1 MTQEEFEKRM
11 SVLKGKS
18 VAIEREMKNLQNEY
32 LSSYPIQPNDKCIDS
47 EGKVYWIS
55 RFIFSYA
62 HSINVHCL
70 VNYQNKDGSRSKR
83 EQYYFGKI
91 TKIEE
96 RKEDKQ

>member
-18 VAIEREMKNLQNEY
+18 VEIEREIKNLQKEY

-47 EGKVYWIS
+47 EGRVCWII
-55 RFIFSYA
+55 RLFFAY
-62 HSINVHCL
+62 SINVYFK
-70 VNYQNKDGSRSKR
+70 VNYQKKDGSRSKR
-83 EQYYFGKI
+83 EQYYFGKV

-96 RKEDKQ
+96 RKED

>member
-1 MTQEEFEKRM
+1 MTQEEFKERLRALVNKKKVINLEIEK
-11 SVLKGKS
+11 
-18 VAIEREMKNLQNEY
+18 LQDEY
-32 LSSYPIQPNDKCIDS
+32 LANYPIQPGDKCIDS

-55 RFIFSYA
+55 RLFLA
-62 HSINVHCL
+62 TPHSINVHCL

-96 RKEDKQ
+96 RKED

>member
-1 MTQEEFEKRM
+1 MTQEEIKERLRALVNKKKVIDLEIEK
-11 SVLKGKS
+11 
-18 VAIEREMKNLQNEY
+18 LQKEY

-55 RFIFSYA
+55 RLIFA
-62 HSINVHCL
+62 TPNSINVHCM

-91 TKIEE
+91 TKIE
-96 RKEDKQ
+96 

>member
-1 MTQEEFEKRM
+1 MTQEEFKNRM
-11 SVLKGKS
+11 SVLKNKS
-18 VAIEREMKNLQNEY
+18 VAIEREIKNLQNEY

-55 RFIFSYA
+55 RLILA
-62 HSINVHCL
+62 TPNSINVHCM

-91 TKIEE
+91 TKI
-96 RKEDKQ
+96 K

>member
-1 MTQEEFEKRM
+1 MTQEEFKNRM
-11 SVLKGKS
+11 SVLKNKS
-18 VAIEREMKNLQNEY
+18 VAIEREIKNLQNEY

-55 RFIFSYA
+55 RLILA
-62 HSINVHCL
+62 TPNSINVHCM

-91 TKIEE
+91 TKIE
-96 RKEDKQ
+96 

>member
-11 SVLKGKS
+11 RVLKGKRM
-18 VAIEREMKNLQNEY
+18 AIEREIKNLQNEY

-55 RFIFSYA
+55 RLILA
-62 HSINVHCL
+62 TNSINVHCM

-91 TKIEE
+91 TKIE
-96 RKEDKQ
+96 

>member
-11 SVLKGKS
+11 SVLKGKRM
-18 VAIEREMKNLQNEY
+18 AIEREIKNLQNEY

-55 RFIFSYA
+55 RLIIPN
-62 HSINVHCL
+62 SINVHCM

-91 TKIEE
+91 TKIE
-96 RKEDKQ
+96 

>member
-18 VAIEREMKNLQNEY
+18 VEIEREIKNLQKEY

-47 EGKVYWIS
+47 EGRVCWII
-55 RFIFSYA
+55 RLFFATPY
-62 HSINVHCL
+62 SINVYCM
-70 VNYQNKDGSRSKR
+70 VNYQKKDGSRSKR
-83 EQYYFGKI
+83 EQYYFGKV

-96 RKEDKQ
+96 RKED

>member
-1 MTQEEFEKRM
+1 MTKEEFEKRM
-11 SVLKGKS
+11 RVLKGKS

-32 LSSYPIQPNDKCIDS
+32 ISSYPIQPNDKCIDS

-55 RFIFSYA
+55 RLIFSTPQ
-62 HSINVHCL
+62 SINVHCL
-70 VNYQNKDGSRSKR
+70 VNYQNKYGLRSKR

-96 RKEDKQ
+96 RKED

>member
-1 MTQEEFEKRM
+1 MTREEFKKRM

-18 VAIEREMKNLQNEY
+18 MTIEREIKNLQNEY

-47 EGKVYWIS
+47 DGKVFWIS
-55 RFIFSYA
+55 RLIFA
-62 HSINVHCL
+62 TRHSINVHCM

-83 EQYYFGKI
+83 EQYYFGNF

-96 RKEDKQ
+96 RKEEII

>member
-11 SVLKGKS
+11 SVLKGKRM
-18 VAIEREMKNLQNEY
+18 AIEREIKNLQNEY

-55 RFIFSYA
+55 RLILA
-62 HSINVHCL
+62 NSINVHCM

-91 TKIEE
+91 TKIE
-96 RKEDKQ
+96 

>member
-11 SVLKGKS
+11 RVLKSKRMT
-18 VAIEREMKNLQNEY
+18 IEREIKNLQNEY

-55 RFIFSYA
+55 RLIFA
-62 HSINVHCL
+62 TPNSINVHCM

-96 RKEDKQ
+96 RKED

>member
-11 SVLKGKS
+11 SVLKGKRM
-18 VAIEREMKNLQNEY
+18 AIEREIKNLQKEY

-55 RFIFSYA
+55 RLIFA
-62 HSINVHCL
+62 TPNSINVHCM
-70 VNYQNKDGSRSKR
+70 VNYQNKDDSRSKR

-91 TKIEE
+91 TKIE
-96 RKEDKQ
+96 

>member
-11 SVLKGKS
+11 SVLKGKRM
-18 VAIEREMKNLQNEY
+18 AIEREIKNLQNEY

-55 RFIFSYA
+55 RLILA
-62 HSINVHCL
+62 TPNSINVHCM

-83 EQYYFGKI
+83 EQCYFGKI
-91 TKIEE
+91 TKIE
-96 RKEDKQ
+96 

>member
-18 VAIEREMKNLQNEY
+18 LAIERELKNLQNEY
-32 LSSYPIQPNDKCIDS
+32 LSSYPIQPNDKCIDC
-47 EGKVYWIS
+47 EGRVYWIS
-55 RFIFSYA
+55 RLILATPY
-62 HSINVHCL
+62 SIDVHCM

-91 TKIEE
+91 TKIE
-96 RKEDKQ
+96 